1 MSSPSRRSSPEGSE
15 RADSPSLARIASAE
29 AAAGRAA
36 ELTAVAEAL
45 GIPWERLIEA
55 EIAAERKLRSFVG
68 DPDAAQPLW
77 RFLSALPATA
87 LDSWRV
93 RERLGARIRDARLT
107 RSGAAA
113 RAVREAVDELCG
125 KSRVPLSPSQA
136 LATHLTLAHERIREL
151 ARVARA
157 APRVRG
163 SGGERVARLVERT
176 GCTSADA
183 DWALARLEAPGRSHA
198 IDDAVRKAR
207 AEGFEIP
214 VAETEFHSFLALHKL
229 VKKTKLARPRA
240 PRAKAAASLHRP
252 RLAS

>member
-1 MSSPSRRSSPEGSE
+1 MSSPLRRSSPEPLACPE
-15 RADSPSLARIASAE
+15 EASPRKP
-29 AAAGRAA
+29 AA

-68 DPDAAQPLW
+68 EPDAEQPLW
-77 RFLSALPATA
+77 RYLSVLPATA

-93 RERLGARIRDARLT
+93 RERLGAHIREARLA
-107 RSGAAA
+107 RSGAAT
-113 RAVREAVDELCG
+113 RVVREAVDEMCG
-125 KSRVPLSPSQA
+125 KAHAAPSPGEA
-136 LATHLTLAHERIREL
+136 LATHLALAHERVREL

-163 SGGERVARLVERT
+163 DAREARLVERT
-176 GCTSADA
+176 GCTAADA
-183 DWALARLEAPGRSHA
+183 AWALARLDAADRGHA

-214 VAETEFHSFLALHKL
+214 VAGTEFHSFLALRKL
-229 VKKTKLARPRA
+229 VKRTRLARPRP
-240 PRAKAAASLHRP
+240 PRAKDVVAPSRP
-252 RLAS
+252 RRLAS